1 MRIEPYLFFEGRA
14 DEAIAFYQR
23 AIGAQLVSRMR
34 YDEGPPDAQKCPDG
48 SSPPGDA
55 VMHASLQI
63 GSTLLMLSD
72 GFARGKPEFKGVA
85 LSLTAKDDVEARRL
99 FDGLADGGQVQQPL
113 EPSFFASSFG
123 MLTDRFGVMWM
134 VFTPKAG

>member
-1 MRIEPYLFFEGRA
+1 MHIEPYLFFEGRA

-34 YDEGPPDAQKCPDG
+34 YSDSPPDAQKCPDG
-48 SSPPGDA
+48 SSPPGEA
-55 VMHASLQI
+55 VMHASLQV
-63 GSTLLMLSD
+63 GQTLLMLSD
-72 GFARGKPEFKGVA
+72 GFARGQPEFKGVA
-85 LSLTAKDDVEARRL
+85 LSLTAKDDAEARRL
-99 FDGLADGGQVQQPL
+99 FDGLAEGGQITQPL
-113 EPSFFASSFG
+113 EPSFFATSFG

>member
-1 MRIEPYLFFEGRA
+1 MHIEPYLFFEGRA

-23 AIGAQLVSRMR
+23 ALGAQLVSRMR
-34 YDEGPPDAQKCPDG
+34 YSDSPPGDQKCPDG
-48 SSPPGDA
+48 SAPPGDA

-72 GFARGKPEFKGVA
+72 GFARGQPEFKGVA
-85 LSLTAKDDVEARRL
+85 LSLTAKDDAEARRL

-113 EPSFFASSFG
+113 EPTFFATSFG

-134 VFTPKAG
+134 VFTPKTS